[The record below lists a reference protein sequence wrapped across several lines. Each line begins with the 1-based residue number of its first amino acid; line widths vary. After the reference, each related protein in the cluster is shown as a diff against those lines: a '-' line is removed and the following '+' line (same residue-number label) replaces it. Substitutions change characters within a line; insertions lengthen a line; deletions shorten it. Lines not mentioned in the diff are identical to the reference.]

1 MTAIENE
8 WYYKKK
14 RMKPHEKYAIYD
26 FNIFRNIDYLY
37 IKYLSSS
44 NSRSEK
50 VFVIN

>member
-14 RMKPHEKYAIYD
+14 RMKPNEKYAIYD
-26 FNIFRNIDYLY
+26 FNISRNIDYLY

-44 NSRSEK
+44 NS
-50 VFVIN
+50 